1 MRNTLKKAKTQK
13 YKKINVLICY
23 VLLFAYL
30 MVLAFGCNGS
40 SQTASDGFNITD
52 IFKSEAEPVDP
63 LSEAFQIILSG
74 LVDVDPMVRVRAI
87 EVLATTRQV
96 SLMPKVQRLL
106 SDEFTRVRFA
116 AALAVGDLEYS
127 PAERSVRQLLRDENE
142 NVRIAA
148 AYALTRLGFPEN
160 FELFRNAIT
169 SNDQTVRANAAWL
182 LGKSGDKSTLKYLYW
197 AMQHKDSDDKV
208 VYQSAEAI
216 AMLGDR
222 QIYPKLWTMLISAYN
237 DVRVMGVTS
246 MGMLGTPEAKDAL
259 ITMLDDDV
267 LEVRLVAAQQLGM
280 LKDTT
285 GELEVLDVFEKNLTA
300 RMDVIA
306 RERVNVL
313 TALAIGRIATP
324 SLAKFLP
331 KLLKSESKFVR
342 LATAKAVF
350 QCTAR

>member
-13 YKKINVLICY
+13 YKKIIVFICHA
-23 VLLFAYL
+23 LLFAYL
-30 MVLAFGCNGS
+30 AVSAFGCNGS
-40 SQTASDGFNITD
+40 SQTASGGFNITD
-52 IFKSEAEPVDP
+52 IFKSVPEPIDP
-63 LSEAFQIILSG
+63 LSEALQIILSG
-74 LVDVDPMVRVRAI
+74 LVDVDPMVRVNAI
-87 EVLATTRQV
+87 EVLATARQV

-106 SDEFTRVRFA
+106 SDDFTPVRFA
-116 AALAVGDLEYS
+116 AALAIGDLEYS

-169 SNDQTVRANAAWL
+169 SNDQTVRANAAL
-182 LGKSGDKSTLKYLYW
+182 VLGKSGDKSTLKYLYW

-222 QIYPKLWTMLISAYN
+222 QIYPKLWTMLISAYA
-237 DVRVMGVTS
+237 DVRVMGVRS
-246 MGMLGTPEAKDAL
+246 MGTLGTSEAKDAL

-285 GELEVLDVFEKNLTA
+285 GELEVLDVFEKNLTT

-342 LATAKAVF
+342 LAAAKAVF

>member
-1 MRNTLKKAKTQK
+1 MKNAKIPNFK
-13 YKKINVLICY
+13 SWLSAFSSA
-23 VLLFAYL
+23 L
-30 MVLAFGCNGS
+30 LAFTFSGCNEPLQKAFGYP
-40 SQTASDGFNITD
+40 DITSVD
-52 IFKSEAEPVDP
+52 DLVPEAIRIVRE
-63 LSEAFQIILSG
+63 G
-74 LVDVDPMVRVRAI
+74 LADDNPATRAKAI
-87 EVLATTRQV
+87 EVVAVTKRIK
-96 SLMPKVQRLL
+96 LMPKVQRLL
-106 SDEFTRVRFA
+106 RDEFVPVRFV
-116 AALAVGDLEYS
+116 AALAVGDLEYRL
-127 PAERSVRQLLRDENE
+127 AENKVAQLLKDENE

-160 FELFRNAIT
+160 FELFRNAVA
-169 SNDQTVRANAAWL
+169 SNDQTVRANAALL

-222 QIYPKLWTMLISAYN
+222 QIYPKLWTMLISAYH
-237 DVRVMGVTS
+237 DVRVMGVRS
-246 MGMLGTPEAKDAL
+246 MGTLGTPEAKDAL

-267 LEVRLVAAQQLGM
+267 LEVRLAAAQQLGM
-280 LKDTT
+280 LKDIT

-331 KLLKSESKFVR
+331 KLLKNVSKFVR
-342 LATAKAVF
+342 LAAAKAVF